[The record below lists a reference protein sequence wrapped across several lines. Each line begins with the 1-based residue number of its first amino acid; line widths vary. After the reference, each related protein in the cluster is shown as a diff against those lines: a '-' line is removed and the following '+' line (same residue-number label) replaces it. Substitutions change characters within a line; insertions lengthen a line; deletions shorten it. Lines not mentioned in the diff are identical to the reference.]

1 MSDMKWWGWGAP
13 DVAFSDAD
21 KPALAP
27 FLQRYLAVDPA
38 RPPSGPVPLSALTI
52 PDPVLVP
59 RLRAALEDDAVV
71 IPFGGGTSI
80 SGSLE
85 AVADETRSVISVDLE
100 RLDRVLD
107 IDPGSRLAR
116 VQAGVRGPALEEQ
129 LAARGW

>member
-59 RLRAALEDDAVV
+59 RLRAALEDAAGAPHVSLDAH
-71 IPFGGGTSI
+71 
-80 SGSLE
+80 
-85 AVADETRSVISVDLE
+85 
-100 RLDRVLD
+100 DRILH
-107 IDPGSRLAR
+107 
-116 VQAGVRGPALEEQ
+116 
-129 LAARGW
+129 ARGKSLRDLVRHRSGD